1 MSINFDCFDGRE
13 LSFFDPIHKLL
24 WSTTLT
30 HNFLDFSIKN
40 SYLIF
45 LTILLKFFQS
55 SKHLEDLYFSN
66 PLWHSLLHHDFEC
79 LVILTIFECLSQI
92 LSVLCMNS
100 CTSCLRSFLLLM
112 WSGLS
117 LLTDL
122 ILVINFDDCLFSG
135 LDVFLKNQN
144 VHHKWSVIWRH
155 SPFRMNNIIVKFLWI
170 QSEKHKIN
178 N

>member
-1 MSINFDCFDGRE
+1 MSIIFDCFDGRE

-40 SYLIF
+40 SHLIF

-55 SKHLEDLYFSN
+55 SKYLEDLYFSN
-66 PLWHSLLHHDFEC
+66 PLWYSSLHYNFEY

-92 LSVLCMNS
+92 LSILCMNS
-100 CTSCLRSFLLLM
+100 CTSCSKSSLLLM

-122 ILVINFDDCLFSG
+122 IILVINLIYLLF
-135 LDVFLKNQN
+135 LMIVCFLVWMYFLKIKMFTISG
-144 VHHKWSVIWRH
+144 VWSENIFH
-155 SPFRMNNIIVKFLWI
+155 SGWII
-170 QSEKHKIN
+170 
-178 N
+178 